1 MKKRV
6 VEMVKGNPHESK
18 GVKTPLVFL
27 KNVGD
32 QALAGENTIIEK
44 KKNGIIGTSGKFH
57 NFPRISVR

>member
-27 KNVGD
+27 KVKGD
-32 QALAGENTIIEK
+32 QALCGNNTIIEK
-44 KKNGIIGTSGKFH
+44 KDNGVIGTFGEFR